1 MPKNA
6 ALREAVA
13 RRRESR
19 IARVTELLKL
29 RTKRSLGR
37 DESREL
43 KELVALL
50 NVAGPKTDADRRADK
65 LARRSGGRR
74 APKTSKSGRTV
85 YSTGVRS
92 IVSGGAPGLGRR

>member
-6 ALREAVA
+6 ALREAVT

-19 IARVTELLKL
+19 TARVQELLGL

-50 NVAGPKTDADRRADK
+50 KGEGPRSDADRRGDT

-74 APKTSKSGRTV
+74 APKISKSGRTV